1 MWLPVYTGMTDTNFK
16 IWMEQ
21 EWKRDM
27 GMPNQLDNPTFD
39 QHSSSTADPH
49 LDPRNADHDATDN
62 IHALGNHLR
71 ALNRLVTRISKSKKF
86 FGLEKNLSTTFEEF
100 KTKMEKLLNDAET
113 RKVIQPQ
120 VGAESQGV
128 PLNQQIKPELA
139 EKLKDEQ
146 PPRMPDP
153 SQGKPS

>member
-1 MWLPVYTGMTDTNFK
+1 
-16 IWMEQ
+16 MEQ

-39 QHSSSTADPH
+39 QHSAPPQEDPH
-49 LDPRNADHDATDN
+49 NDPRNADHEATDN

-86 FGLEKNLSTTFEEF
+86 FGLERDLNNTFNEF
-100 KTKMEKLLNDAET
+100 KDKMEKLMQEADT

-120 VGAESQGV
+120 VGDSSQGV
-128 PLNQQIKPELA
+128 PLNQQINPEMA

-146 PPRMPDP
+146 PPRMADP
-153 SQGKPS
+153 SQGRPS